1 MKAPKKV
8 LLMGEFSNVHWTLAE
23 GLRKE
28 GHLVTVAS
36 KGDGWKDYKRDI
48 DLRFTSKK
56 EVARFFFNIL
66 FSSEYTGYDY
76 VQFINFRFLYPEER
90 DIYNKWVFAA
100 LKKRNKAVYL
110 GAFGDDYYWAKAC
123 AEHVFPYSNYDAL
136 ASGFSD
142 NIYYSQMLRL
152 ANPSAKKL
160 NHYMATQA
168 NGIVAGLYDYHTSYE
183 RTEFNDKLSFIPFPI
198 NLDNIPRQ
206 TNTLQP
212 GEKLRIF
219 LGIQQSRSQWKG
231 TDKLHA
237 WLKEYTQLHATETEL
252 SVAVSVPYD
261 QYVHLYDSSHV
272 FVDQLYSQG
281 FAMNA
286 LHALAKSKIVL
297 SGGEEA
303 MYALYGNTE
312 SKPVW
317 NITPDKEQVF
327 QQLDSIRENKQ
338 RIAQWGEEARL
349 FVEQHHHY
357 VTVARQYINEWE
369 KFI

>member
-1 MKAPKKV
+1 MNAQKKI
-8 LLMGEFSNVHWTLAE
+8 LLIGEFSNVHWTLAE

-56 EVARFFFNIL
+56 EVARFFYNIF
-66 FSSEYTGYDY
+66 FSAEYAGYDY

-90 DIYNKWVFAA
+90 DIYNKCVFAA

-110 GAFGDDYYWAKAC
+110 GAFGDDYYWAKSC

-136 ASGFSD
+136 ASGFSE

-152 ANPSAKKL
+152 AHPNAKKL

-168 NGIVAGLYDYHTSYE
+168 NGIVAGLYDYHTSYV
-183 RTEFNDKLSFIPFPI
+183 RTEFNDKLSFIPFPV

-237 WLKEYTQLHATETEL
+237 WLKEYTQLHADETEL

-261 QYVHLYDSSHV
+261 HYVHLYDSSHV

-303 MYALYGNTE
+303 MYALYGVPE
-312 SKPVW
+312 YKPVL

-327 QQLDSIRENKQ
+327 HQLDRIRENKH
-338 RIAQWGEEARL
+338 RIAEWGEAARL
-349 FVEQHHHY
+349 FVEHHHHY
-357 VTVARQYINEWE
+357 VKVARQYLNEWG
-369 KFI
+369 KFA